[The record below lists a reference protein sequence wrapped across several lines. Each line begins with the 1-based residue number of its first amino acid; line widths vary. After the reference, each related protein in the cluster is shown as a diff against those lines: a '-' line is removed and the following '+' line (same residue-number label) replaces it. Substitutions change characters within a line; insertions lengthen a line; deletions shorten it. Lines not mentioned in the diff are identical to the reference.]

1 MYKRFILNR
10 FILNTKNI
18 TQTIFY
24 NSNFYHSDNILL
36 ILIILSLEAIG
47 SPCQT
52 LKPLPPPPFP
62 QSKTKLVTSISLK
75 IPKTANFGSQSE
87 QNKQC
92 LSYCTHFFI
101 KTVGF

>member
-1 MYKRFILNR
+1 MYHRSTTLKLRGYLTDILHMYKRFIPNR

-24 NSNFYHSDNILL
+24 NSNFYNSDNILF

-52 LKPLPPPPFP
+52 LKPLPPPPSP
-62 QSKTKLVTSISLK
+62 NQK
-75 IPKTANFGSQSE
+75 PN
-87 QNKQC
+87 
-92 LSYCTHFFI
+92 
-101 KTVGF
+101 

>member
-1 MYKRFILNR
+1 MTILLINNHKPLNLMYHRSTTLKLRGYLTDILHMYKRFIPNR

-24 NSNFYHSDNILL
+24 NSNFYNSDNILS

-52 LKPLPPPPFP
+52 LKPLPPPPP
-62 QSKTKLVTSISLK
+62 SPNQK
-75 IPKTANFGSQSE
+75 PN
-87 QNKQC
+87 
-92 LSYCTHFFI
+92 
-101 KTVGF
+101 